1 MKKIII
7 VTILF
12 ILSLSLSAQFIVNEE
27 PVVLET
33 PSGNIYGT
41 LKMPI
46 VNSKPIPVVLIIA
59 GSGPTDRDGNNPQMK
74 NNSLKMLSD
83 GLFYY
88 NIASLSFDKRG
99 IGESKDAMKEESDLR
114 FGDYIND
121 VRGWVD
127 LLSKDKRF
135 SEIVIAGHSEGSLI
149 GMVAAQD
156 NPKVKKYISIAGSGK
171 KAADIL
177 KEQMQ
182 DRLKGQPETLKET
195 IFSYIDKLEKGETV
209 SGIPPSLNTLFRP
222 SVQPYM
228 ISWFKYNPQKE
239 INKLKI
245 PVLII
250 QGDMDIQVPV
260 EHAELLRK
268 ANPDSE
274 IIIIKKMNHV
284 LKDCEH
290 KDLQSQMFTYTDPS
304 VLINNQ
310 IVKYISGFI
319 LEAI

>member
-7 VTILF
+7 TI
-12 ILSLSLSAQFIVNEE
+12 ILITFSLSLSAQFLVNEE
-27 PVVLET
+27 SVVLKT
-33 PSGNIYGT
+33 SSGDIHGT
-41 LKMPI
+41 LKMPF
-46 VNSKPIPVVLIIA
+46 VDSKPVPVVLIIA
-59 GSGPTDRDGNNPQMK
+59 GSGPTDRNGNNPQMK

-99 IGESKDAMKEESDLR
+99 IGESKDAMKEEADLR
-114 FGDYIND
+114 FEDYIND
-121 VRGWVD
+121 VRGWID
-127 LLSKDKRF
+127 QLSEDKRF

-156 NPKVKKYISIAGSGK
+156 NPKVKRYISIAGSGK
-171 KAADIL
+171 AAADIL
-177 KEQMQ
+177 KEQME

-209 SGIPPSLNTLFRP
+209 SGVPPSLNALFRP

-228 ISWFKYNPQKE
+228 ISWFKYNPQTE
-239 INKLKI
+239 IGKLKI

-260 EHAELLRK
+260 EHAELLAK
-268 ANPDSE
+268 ANPTAKLV
-274 IIIIKKMNHV
+274 IIKKMNHV

-290 KDLQSQMFTYTDPS
+290 KDLQSQMYTYTDPTI
-304 VLINNQ
+304 LINNQ
-310 IVKYISGFI
+310 IVKYISDFI
-319 LEAI
+319 SDK